1 MTTTAKANAV
11 SSFTIIKGAL
21 IPETYAVLRNWDLD
35 KSASDNFDTLRQ
47 NNTVGAGS
55 SNWLR
60 DVIRAIRRRLDP
72 GGRDRQL
79 VRLAKSG
86 CTLDVFKPILLWHIT
101 RGEFLLRDFLIHW
114 LYPRFREDV
123 PVLRPADVLPY
134 LSRLTV
140 SGTAVAGSWTET
152 TARRVAQGLL
162 LIAADFG
169 LLTGVAVRRFSPYSL
184 PEPSLLYLLH
194 AIMDDTSSAAK
205 TLDSPDWRMYL
216 MSRGDVE
223 NELLRLHQFR
233 KVHYESAG
241 SIVQLE
247 LPCRSVA
254 EYTERLVA

>member
-1 MTTTAKANAV
+1 MKTTAKANAV

-21 IPETYAVLRNWDLD
+21 IQETYALLQNWDLD
-35 KSASDNFDTLRQ
+35 RSASDNFHTLRQ
-47 NNTVGAGS
+47 NDAIGAGS
-55 SNWLR
+55 ANWLR

-72 GGRDRQL
+72 SGRDRQL

-86 CTLDVFKPILLWHIT
+86 CTPEVFKPILLWHIT
-101 RGEFLLRDFLIHW
+101 RGEFLLRDFLLNW
-114 LYPRFREDV
+114 LYPRFREDL
-123 PVLRPADVLPY
+123 PQLRPADVVPY
-134 LSRLTV
+134 LNRLTV
-140 SGTAVAGSWTET
+140 SGTAIADAWTET
-152 TARRVAQGLL
+152 TVRRVAQGLL

-169 LLTGVAVRRFSPYSL
+169 LLRGSIIRQFSPYSL

-194 AIMDDTSSAAK
+194 AMLDDTGNTAK
-205 TLDSPDWRMYL
+205 MLDSPDWRMYL

-247 LPCRSVA
+247 LPCRSVT